1 MRFPSRLENMS
12 FMNDYLPFL
21 DELIIFFTTHY
32 SFIHNLCST
41 IYDILCKYKFFFL
54 QYNNLFKLLTF
65 SYDFFYWKK
74 KLQIQPKYTKS
85 VTFGRC
91 ICTHCL
97 QIINNALFYLNQI
110 LGNLRSCGVPDYSQL
125 LLPYFPNTNFIG

>member
-65 SYDFFYWKK
+65 SYDLFYWKK

-85 VTFGRC
+85 DFWAVC

-125 LLPYFPNTNFIG
+125 SLPNFPNTNFIG